1 MWEKIYLCARL
12 TKKLTPT
19 MKKTLT
25 LVALAGMFAFSSCG
39 PSKEE
44 LEKKQ
49 KAHDD
54 SVAHVN
60 DSIANANKMKAQ
72 QDSIDNAKKM
82 MEEKEKMRQDSIRV
96 ADSLA
101 HAKGPK
107 KSGGTKP
114 PPPKEIKHTTAPKG
128 KG

>member
-60 DSIANANKMKAQ
+60 DSI
-72 QDSIDNAKKM
+72 DNAKKM

-114 PPPKEIKHTTAPKG
+114 PPPKEIKHT
-128 KG
+128 